1 MGVVLMAVDAA
12 NLNCLAVD
20 EQLSVLNSNI
30 PETYLLS
37 DAFDGFSVGFL

>member
-20 EQLSVLNSNI
+20 EQLPVLNPDI

-37 DAFDGFSVGFL
+37 DALDGFSGGFL